1 MELSITTK
9 PSMTSI
15 EIAEL
20 VNSRHSDV
28 KRSIERLAAKKV
40 IHIPPMA
47 FSENINNLG
56 FKSQREHYL
65 FEGEQGKRDSIIVVA
80 QLCPEFTARLVD
92 RWREL
97 EEQRMRPKSQ
107 AELIAEMALLNLEQE
122 RRLNQVETQLNQVTE
137 AVEQIKYGT
146 IPEGWVGFP
155 HLCAKTGLTKPKCK
169 RLAEVFSVPVDNAI
183 VTTADGIQRPEKIVQ
198 EEEFLKAFIEMME
211 HAEPRKLRWYH
222 PDMGYFQVLGFWG
235 GEQ

>member
-15 EIAEL
+15 EIADL
-20 VNSRHSDV
+20 VGKRHDNV
-28 KRSIERLAAKKV
+28 KRTIETLILRHV
-40 IHIPPMA
+40 ITSPQIEEKPTAGRPTTY
-47 FSENINNLG
+47 
-56 FKSQREHYL
+56 YL
-65 FEGEQGKRDSIIVVA
+65 FEGERGKRDSIIIVA

-97 EEQRMRPKSQ
+97 EEERMRPKSQ

-137 AVEQIKYGT
+137 AVEQIKHGT

-183 VTTADGIQRPEKIVQ
+183 VTTSDGIQRPEKIVQ
-198 EEEFLKAFIEMME
+198 EEVFLKAFIEMME

>member
-1 MELSITTK
+1 MELSITTN

-20 VNSRHSDV
+20 VGKRHDNV
-28 KRSIERLAAKKV
+28 KRTIETLILRHV
-40 IHIPPMA
+40 ITSPQIEEKPTAGRPTTY
-47 FSENINNLG
+47 
-56 FKSQREHYL
+56 YL
-65 FEGEQGKRDSIIVVA
+65 FEGERGKRDSIIIVA

-97 EEQRMRPKSQ
+97 EEERMRPKSQ

-137 AVEQIKYGT
+137 AVEQIKHGT

-183 VTTADGIQRPEKIVQ
+183 ITTADGIQRPEKIVQ

>member
-1 MELSITTK
+1 MELSITTN

-20 VNSRHSDV
+20 VGKRHDNV
-28 KRSIERLAAKKV
+28 KRTIETLILRHV
-40 IHIPPMA
+40 ITSPQIEEKPTAGRPTTY
-47 FSENINNLG
+47 
-56 FKSQREHYL
+56 YL
-65 FEGEQGKRDSIIVVA
+65 FEGERGKRDSIIIVA

-97 EEQRMRPKSQ
+97 EEERMRPKSQ

-137 AVEQIKYGT
+137 AVEQIKHGT

-183 VTTADGIQRPEKIVQ
+183 VTTSDGIQRPEKIVQ
-198 EEEFLKAFIEMME
+198 EEAFLKAFIEMME

>member
-1 MELSITTK
+1 MELSITTT

-20 VNSRHSDV
+20 VGKRHDNV
-28 KRSIERLAAKKV
+28 KRTIETLIFRGV
-40 IHIPPMA
+40 ITSPQIEEKPTAGRPTTY
-47 FSENINNLG
+47 
-56 FKSQREHYL
+56 YL

-97 EEQRMRPKSQ
+97 EEERRRPKSQ

-122 RRLNQVETQLNQVTE
+122 RRLNQVEAQLNQVTE
-137 AVEQIKYGT
+137 KVEQIKHGT

-155 HLCAKTGLTKPKCK
+155 YLCAKTGLTKPKCK
-169 RLAEVFSVPVDNAI
+169 RLAEVFSVPVDSAI
-183 VTTADGIQRPEKIVQ
+183 VTTADGIQRPEKIVK
-198 EEEFLKAFIEMME
+198 EDVFLRAFIEMMD
-211 HAEPRKLRWYH
+211 HAEPRKLCWYH
-222 PDMGYFQVLGFWG
+222 PDMGHFQVLGFWG

>member
-20 VNSRHSDV
+20 VGKRHDNV
-28 KRSIERLAAKKV
+28 KRTIETLILRHV
-40 IHIPPMA
+40 ITSPQIEEKPTAGRPTTY
-47 FSENINNLG
+47 
-56 FKSQREHYL
+56 YL
-65 FEGEQGKRDSIIVVA
+65 FEGERGKRDSIIIVA

-97 EEQRMRPKSQ
+97 EEERMRPKSQ

-137 AVEQIKYGT
+137 AVEQIKHGT

-183 VTTADGIQRPEKIVQ
+183 VTTSDGIQRPEKIVQ
-198 EEEFLKAFIEMME
+198 EEAFLKAFIEMME

>member
-20 VNSRHSDV
+20 VGKRHDNV
-28 KRSIERLAAKKV
+28 KRTIETLILRHV
-40 IHIPPMA
+40 ITSPQIEEKPTAGRPTTY
-47 FSENINNLG
+47 
-56 FKSQREHYL
+56 YL
-65 FEGEQGKRDSIIVVA
+65 FEGERGKRDSIIIVA

-97 EEQRMRPKSQ
+97 EEERMRPKSQ

-137 AVEQIKYGT
+137 AVEQIKHGT

-183 VTTADGIQRPEKIVQ
+183 VTTSDGIQRPEKIVQ
-198 EEEFLKAFIEMME
+198 EEVFLKAFIEMME

>member
-1 MELSITTK
+1 MELSITTT

-20 VNSRHSDV
+20 VGKRHDNV
-28 KRSIERLAAKKV
+28 KRTIETLIFRGV
-40 IHIPPMA
+40 ITSPQIEEKPTAGRPTTY
-47 FSENINNLG
+47 
-56 FKSQREHYL
+56 YL
-65 FEGEQGKRDSIIVVA
+65 FEGEQGKRDGIIVVA

-97 EEQRMRPKSQ
+97 EEERRRPKSQ

-122 RRLNQVETQLNQVTE
+122 RRLNQVEAQLNQVTE
-137 AVEQIKYGT
+137 KVEQIKHGT

-155 HLCAKTGLTKPKCK
+155 YLCAKTGLTKPKCK
-169 RLAEVFSVPVDNAI
+169 RLAEVFSVPVDSAI

-198 EEEFLKAFIEMME
+198 EDVFLRAFIEMMD

>member
-1 MELSITTK
+1 MELSITTQ

-20 VNSRHSDV
+20 VGKRHDNV
-28 KRSIERLAAKKV
+28 KRTIETLILRHV
-40 IHIPPMA
+40 ITSPQIEEKPTAGRPTTY
-47 FSENINNLG
+47 
-56 FKSQREHYL
+56 YL
-65 FEGEQGKRDSIIVVA
+65 FEGERGKRDSIIIVA

-97 EEQRMRPKSQ
+97 EEERMRPKSQ

-137 AVEQIKYGT
+137 AVEQIKHGT

-183 VTTADGIQRPEKIVQ
+183 VTTSDGIQRPEKIVQ
-198 EEEFLKAFIEMME
+198 EEVFLKAFIEMME

>member
-1 MELSITTK
+1 MELSITTT

-20 VNSRHSDV
+20 VGKRHDNV
-28 KRSIERLAAKKV
+28 KRTIETLIFRGV
-40 IHIPPMA
+40 ITSPQIEEKPTAGRPTTY
-47 FSENINNLG
+47 
-56 FKSQREHYL
+56 YL

-97 EEQRMRPKSQ
+97 EEERRRPKSQ

-122 RRLNQVETQLNQVTE
+122 RRLNQVEEQLNQVTE
-137 AVEQIKYGT
+137 KVEQIKHGT

-155 HLCAKTGLTKPKCK
+155 YLCAKTGLTKPKCK

-183 VTTADGIQRPEKIVQ
+183 VTTSDGIQRPEKIVQ
-198 EEEFLKAFIEMME
+198 EEVFLKAFIEMME

>member
-1 MELSITTK
+1 MELSITTT

-20 VNSRHSDV
+20 VGKRHDNV
-28 KRSIERLAAKKV
+28 KRTIETLIFRGV
-40 IHIPPMA
+40 ITSPQIEEKPTAGRPTTY
-47 FSENINNLG
+47 
-56 FKSQREHYL
+56 YL

-97 EEQRMRPKSQ
+97 EEERRRPKSQ

-122 RRLNQVETQLNQVTE
+122 RRLNQVEAQLNQVTE
-137 AVEQIKYGT
+137 KVEQIKHGT

-155 HLCAKTGLTKPKCK
+155 YLCAKTGLTKPKCK
-169 RLAEVFSVPVDNAI
+169 RLAEVFSVPVDSAI
-183 VTTADGIQRPEKIVQ
+183 VTTADGIQRPEKIVK
-198 EEEFLKAFIEMME
+198 EDVFLRAFIEMMD

-222 PDMGYFQVLGFWG
+222 PDMGHFQVLGFWG

>member
-1 MELSITTK
+1 MELSITTT

-20 VNSRHSDV
+20 VGKRHDNV
-28 KRSIERLAAKKV
+28 KRTIETLIFRGV
-40 IHIPPMA
+40 ITSPQIEEKPTAGRPTTY
-47 FSENINNLG
+47 
-56 FKSQREHYL
+56 YL

-97 EEQRMRPKSQ
+97 EEERRRPKSQ

-122 RRLNQVETQLNQVTE
+122 RRLNQVEAQLNQVTE
-137 AVEQIKYGT
+137 KVEQIKHGT

-155 HLCAKTGLTKPKCK
+155 YLCAKTGLTKPKCK
-169 RLAEVFSVPVDNAI
+169 RLAEVFSVPVDSAI

-198 EEEFLKAFIEMME
+198 EDVFLRAFIEMMD

>member
-1 MELSITTK
+1 MELSITTT

-20 VNSRHSDV
+20 VGKRHDNV
-28 KRSIERLAAKKV
+28 KRTIETLIFRGV
-40 IHIPPMA
+40 ITSPQIEEKPTAGRPTTY
-47 FSENINNLG
+47 
-56 FKSQREHYL
+56 YL

-80 QLCPEFTARLVD
+80 QLCPEFTAHLVD

-97 EEQRMRPKSQ
+97 EEERRRPKSQ

-122 RRLNQVETQLNQVTE
+122 RRLNQVEAQLNQVTE
-137 AVEQIKYGT
+137 KVEQIKHGT

-155 HLCAKTGLTKPKCK
+155 YLCAKTGLTKPKCK
-169 RLAEVFSVPVDNAI
+169 RLAEVFSVPVDSAI

-198 EEEFLKAFIEMME
+198 EDVFLRAFIEMMD

>member
-20 VNSRHSDV
+20 VRSRHDSV
-28 KRSIERLAAKKV
+28 KRTIERLANSK
-40 IHIPPMA
+40 IITFPPTVEKPTA
-47 FSENINNLG
+47 G
-56 FKSQREHYL
+56 RPTTYYL

-97 EEQRMRPKSQ
+97 EEERMRPKSQ

-137 AVEQIKYGT
+137 AVEQIKHGT

-155 HLCAKTGLTKPKCK
+155 YLCAKTGLTKPKCK

-183 VTTADGIQRPEKIVQ
+183 VTTSDGIQRPEKIVQ
-198 EEEFLKAFIEMME
+198 EEVFLKAFIEMME

>member
-1 MELSITTK
+1 MIMELSITTT

-20 VNSRHSDV
+20 VGKRHDNV
-28 KRSIERLAAKKV
+28 KRTIETLIFRGV
-40 IHIPPMA
+40 ITSPQIEEKPTAGRPTTY
-47 FSENINNLG
+47 
-56 FKSQREHYL
+56 YL
-65 FEGEQGKRDSIIVVA
+65 FEGEQGKRDGIIVVA

-97 EEQRMRPKSQ
+97 EEERRRPKSQ

-122 RRLNQVETQLNQVTE
+122 RRLNQVEAQLNQVTE
-137 AVEQIKYGT
+137 KVEQIKHGT

-155 HLCAKTGLTKPKCK
+155 YLCAKTGLTKPKCK
-169 RLAEVFSVPVDNAI
+169 RLAEVFSVPVDSAI

-198 EEEFLKAFIEMME
+198 EDVFLRAFIEMMD

>member
-15 EIAEL
+15 EIADM
-20 VNSRHSDV
+20 VGKRHDNV
-28 KRSIERLAAKKV
+28 KRTIETLILRLV
-40 IHIPPMA
+40 ITSPQIEEKPTAGRPTTY
-47 FSENINNLG
+47 
-56 FKSQREHYL
+56 YL
-65 FEGEQGKRDSIIVVA
+65 FEGEQGKRDSIITVA

-97 EEQRMRPKSQ
+97 EEERMRPKSQ

-137 AVEQIKYGT
+137 AVEQIKHGT

-183 VTTADGIQRPEKIVQ
+183 VTTSDGIQRPEKIVQ
-198 EEEFLKAFIEMME
+198 EEMFLKAFIEMME

>member
-1 MELSITTK
+1 MELSIITK

-15 EIAEL
+15 EISEL
-20 VNSRHSDV
+20 VGSRHDSV
-28 KRSIERLAAKKV
+28 KRTAERLAHSRV
-40 IHIPPMA
+40 ITSPPTVEKPTA
-47 FSENINNLG
+47 G
-56 FKSQREHYL
+56 RPTTYYL

-97 EEQRMRPKSQ
+97 EEERMRPKSQ

-122 RRLNQVETQLNQVTE
+122 RRLIQVETQLCQVAGT
-137 AVEQIKYGT
+137 VEQIKHGT

-155 HLCAKTGLTKPKCK
+155 YLCAKTGLTKPKCQ
-169 RLAEVFSVPVDNAI
+169 RLAEIFSVPIDTAV
-183 VTTADGIQRPEKIVQ
+183 VTTADGIQRPAKIV
-198 EEEFLKAFIEMME
+198 EEHVFLQAFTEMMG

>member
-15 EIAEL
+15 EIADL
-20 VNSRHSDV
+20 VGKRHDNV
-28 KRSIERLAAKKV
+28 KRTIETLILRHV
-40 IHIPPMA
+40 ITSPQIEEKPTAGRPTTY
-47 FSENINNLG
+47 
-56 FKSQREHYL
+56 YL
-65 FEGEQGKRDSIIVVA
+65 FEGERGKRDSIIIVA

-97 EEQRMRPKSQ
+97 EEERMRPKSQ

-137 AVEQIKYGT
+137 AVEQIKHGT

-183 VTTADGIQRPEKIVQ
+183 VTTSDGIQRPEKIVQ

>member
-1 MELSITTK
+1 MELSITTT

-20 VNSRHSDV
+20 VGKRHDNV
-28 KRSIERLAAKKV
+28 KRTIKTLIFRGVITSPQIEEKPTAGR
-40 IHIPPMA
+40 PTTY
-47 FSENINNLG
+47 
-56 FKSQREHYL
+56 YL

-97 EEQRMRPKSQ
+97 EEERRRPKSQ

-122 RRLNQVETQLNQVTE
+122 RRLNQVEAQLNQVTE
-137 AVEQIKYGT
+137 KVEQIKHGT

-155 HLCAKTGLTKPKCK
+155 YLCAKTGLTKPKCK
-169 RLAEVFSVPVDNAI
+169 RLAEVFSVPVDSAI

-198 EEEFLKAFIEMME
+198 EDVFLRAFIEMMD

>member
-20 VNSRHSDV
+20 VGKRHDNV
-28 KRSIERLAAKKV
+28 KRTIETLILRHV
-40 IHIPPMA
+40 ITSPQIEEKPTAGRPTTY
-47 FSENINNLG
+47 
-56 FKSQREHYL
+56 YL
-65 FEGEQGKRDSIIVVA
+65 FEGERGKRDSIIIVA

-97 EEQRMRPKSQ
+97 EEERMRPKSQ

-137 AVEQIKYGT
+137 AVEQIKHGT

>member
-1 MELSITTK
+1 MELSITTN

-20 VNSRHSDV
+20 VGKRHDNV
-28 KRSIERLAAKKV
+28 KRTIETLILRHV
-40 IHIPPMA
+40 ITSPQIEEKPTAGRPTTY
-47 FSENINNLG
+47 
-56 FKSQREHYL
+56 YL
-65 FEGEQGKRDSIIVVA
+65 FEGERGKRDSIIIVA

-97 EEQRMRPKSQ
+97 EEERMRPKSQ

-137 AVEQIKYGT
+137 AVEQIKHGT

-183 VTTADGIQRPEKIVQ
+183 VTTSDGIQRPEKIVQ

>member
-15 EIAEL
+15 EIADL
-20 VNSRHSDV
+20 VGKRHDNV
-28 KRSIERLAAKKV
+28 KRTIETLILRHV
-40 IHIPPMA
+40 ITSPQIEEKPTAGRPTTY
-47 FSENINNLG
+47 
-56 FKSQREHYL
+56 YL
-65 FEGEQGKRDSIIVVA
+65 FEGERGKRDSIIIVA

-97 EEQRMRPKSQ
+97 EEERMRPKSQ

-137 AVEQIKYGT
+137 AVEQIKHGT

-183 VTTADGIQRPEKIVQ
+183 VTTSDGIQRPEKIVQ
-198 EEEFLKAFIEMME
+198 EEAFLKAFIEMME

>member
-15 EIAEL
+15 EIADL
-20 VNSRHSDV
+20 VGKRHDNV
-28 KRSIERLAAKKV
+28 KRTIETLILRHV
-40 IHIPPMA
+40 ITSPQIEEKPTSGRPTTY
-47 FSENINNLG
+47 
-56 FKSQREHYL
+56 YL
-65 FEGEQGKRDSIIVVA
+65 FEGERGKRDSIIIVA

-97 EEQRMRPKSQ
+97 EEERMRPKSQ

-137 AVEQIKYGT
+137 AVEQIKHGT

-183 VTTADGIQRPEKIVQ
+183 VTTSDGIQRPEKIVQ
-198 EEEFLKAFIEMME
+198 EEAFLKAFIEMME

>member
-1 MELSITTK
+1 MIMELSITTT

-20 VNSRHSDV
+20 VGKRHDNV
-28 KRSIERLAAKKV
+28 KRTIETLIFRGV
-40 IHIPPMA
+40 ITSPQIEEKPTAGRPTTY
-47 FSENINNLG
+47 
-56 FKSQREHYL
+56 YL

-97 EEQRMRPKSQ
+97 EEERRRPKSQ

-122 RRLNQVETQLNQVTE
+122 RRLNQVEAQLNQVTE
-137 AVEQIKYGT
+137 KVEQIKHGT

-155 HLCAKTGLTKPKCK
+155 YLCAKTGLTKPKCK
-169 RLAEVFSVPVDNAI
+169 RLAEVFSVPVDSAI

-198 EEEFLKAFIEMME
+198 EDVFLRAFIEMMD

>member
-1 MELSITTK
+1 MELSITTT
-9 PSMTSI
+9 PSMTSV

-20 VNSRHSDV
+20 VGKRHDNV
-28 KRSIERLAAKKV
+28 KRTIETLIFRGV
-40 IHIPPMA
+40 ITSPQIEEKPTAGRPTTY
-47 FSENINNLG
+47 
-56 FKSQREHYL
+56 YL
-65 FEGEQGKRDSIIVVA
+65 FEGEQGKRDSIIAVA
-80 QLCPEFTARLVD
+80 QLCPEFTAHLVD

-97 EEQRMRPKSQ
+97 EEERRRPKSQ

-122 RRLNQVETQLNQVTE
+122 RRLNQVEAQLNQVTE
-137 AVEQIKYGT
+137 KVEQIKHGT

-155 HLCAKTGLTKPKCK
+155 YLCAKTGLTKPKCK
-169 RLAEVFSVPVDNAI
+169 RLAEVFSVPVDSAI

-198 EEEFLKAFIEMME
+198 KDVFLRAFIEMMD
-211 HAEPRKLRWYH
+211 HAKPRKLRWYH

>member
-1 MELSITTK
+1 MELSITTT

-20 VNSRHSDV
+20 VGKRHDNV
-28 KRSIERLAAKKV
+28 KRTIETLIFRGV
-40 IHIPPMA
+40 ITSPQIEEKPTAGRPTTY
-47 FSENINNLG
+47 
-56 FKSQREHYL
+56 YL

-97 EEQRMRPKSQ
+97 EEERRRPKSQ
-107 AELIAEMALLNLEQE
+107 SELIAEMALLNLEQE
-122 RRLNQVETQLNQVTE
+122 RRLNQVEAQLNQVTE
-137 AVEQIKYGT
+137 KVEQIKHGT

-155 HLCAKTGLTKPKCK
+155 YLCAKTGLTKPKCK
-169 RLAEVFSVPVDNAI
+169 RLAEVFSVPVDSAI
-183 VTTADGIQRPEKIVQ
+183 VTTADGIQRPEKIVK
-198 EEEFLKAFIEMME
+198 EDVFLRAFIEMMD
-211 HAEPRKLRWYH
+211 HAESRKLRWYH